1 MARRGLWREEM
12 VGGVE
17 YVRLAN
23 IKDAIEL
30 SNGIKLDYP
39 DLIVEYIPAANF
51 GRVSSSLFAT

>member
-30 SNGIKLDYP
+30 SNEIKLDYP
-39 DLIVEYIPAANF
+39 DLIVEYISAANF

>member
-1 MARRGLWREEM
+1 M